1 MGYKKRQPS
10 SQINRA
16 KKSSDRPYNI
26 HMKFM
31 YAGIIC
37 LIIGFK
43 FHQFFLMTGLLEFCG
58 LILMF
63 RNWKRINAEYEQ
75 GKQAKKK

>member
-1 MGYKKRQPS
+1 MGYKKRKPS
-10 SQINRA
+10 SQINRT
-16 KKSSDRPYNI
+16 KKSVDRPYNT

-43 FHQFFLMTGLLEFCG
+43 FRQFFVMTGVLELCG
-58 LILMF
+58 LTLMF
-63 RNWKRINAEYEQ
+63 RNWKRINSEYEQ
-75 GKQAKKK
+75 GKQVKKK